1 MEGAGGIHMICGQE
15 ERETAE
21 WSPRCFNC
29 WKMFPSSG
37 RLASFLLLKALFFA
51 QSSVQSA
58 SATIPWTQEKLY
70 HRPSILSTTDVQ
82 HLAEQTNISRMW
94 QNDLRPMLVERY
106 SGSPGNQAVRQ
117 LIRKQLGGLQAGW
130 VTEEDS
136 FQDYTPYGY
145 VTFSN
150 IVSTLNPPAKR
161 RLVLACHYDS
171 KYTPQQWDGRVYV
184 GATDAAVPCA
194 MILELARALDSQLVS
209 MKNSSNPR
217 PDLTLQLLFLDGE
230 EPFYQWSSVDSLY
243 GSRHLAQKMERTPHP
258 PGATNTNQLR
268 GIDLFVLLD
277 LIGGQN
283 PYFVNHFPNTG
294 RWLNRLQAIERRLF
308 SLGLLSNHPSG
319 VQYFWPSIRGG
330 GIQDD
335 HIPFLRRGVPIL
347 HLIPSPF
354 PQVWHTV
361 DDNEQNL
368 HKPTIENL
376 NKILQVFVLEYL
388 KL

>member
-209 MKNSSNPR
+209 MK
-217 PDLTLQLLFLDGE
+217 
-230 EPFYQWSSVDSLY
+230 
-243 GSRHLAQKMERTPHP
+243 
-258 PGATNTNQLR
+258 
-268 GIDLFVLLD
+268 DLFVLLD